1 MKKDIVSILPL
12 GGQAEMG
19 KSMYCVEINE
29 SIIILDAGFRFPEVD
44 KLGVDIIIPSF
55 DYIKENKERVKA
67 IIITH
72 GHDDVMAALPYL
84 LNVVNVPIYAPDFT
98 CDLIDQMLQAYRKH
112 RKGLGHY
119 NLVRVKRN
127 GTAEVNGI
135 PIEFFPVTHS
145 IPGSI
150 GVAIWTSEGYIV
162 YGGEFIVDFGAPE
175 GFRCDIQKMM
185 EIGKKGVLAMMVESS
200 YSKNPGYTSPTHK
213 ITNKLE
219 PLFEECEGRIII
231 SSYAQNIFRTKEI
244 VELTKKYNRKIVFYG
259 RDRNDNTNS
268 IVRIGRQNK
277 GAFIDID
284 QNIIGHR
291 EDINKADKKDKL
303 VVFLSGSPRRIY
315 HDICDIIDG
324 GDDFLKLE
332 QTDTFIVA
340 SPVLPGTEKIANRAQ
355 NELFKTD
362 SKIHLLKNKEL
373 KSMHAS
379 QEDIKVFLQIFNPTY
394 FIPIKGEYQHF
405 ISNSDIAKSMDIK
418 DDKIILLDNGEKIT
432 LKEGKLAA
440 SRDTYKVE
448 DVMIDGIGVGDVGD
462 KVIDDRIQLSSE
474 GVIIIGATIDPKK
487 RKVISTIDLQTRGF
501 IYLKES
507 EHIIKKMMSITEE
520 CIATLDENNKTESA
534 EIRQLIKEKVGR
546 YVYKETGKKPV
557 ILPVIIEVT
566 Q

>member
-303 VVFLSGSPRRIY
+303 VVLLSGSPRRIY